1 MTPLVSICCI
11 TYNHEK
17 YIADAIESFLM
28 QKTDFPFEIIIHDD
42 ASTDNTAN
50 IIRKYENK
58 YPETI
63 RAIYQKENQYSKKV
77 GISQFIAPMVKG
89 KYVATCEGDDYWI
102 DPLKLKKQVEFM
114 ENNPEYT
121 MCFHSV
127 AVVDTE
133 KNFQGRLL
141 GLKCQNSRDISV
153 SEAATG
159 GIVHVSSRL
168 LRKSF
173 YTDEKPAWV
182 SNARHGDYATA
193 LYLCAEGKVYF
204 INEVM
209 SCYRTGVEGSL
220 MTSFRESYSIKN
232 DIEYHKNRVE
242 TLYLAN
248 QYYNY
253 KYSNEISKVILQ
265 SDVRMLL
272 LQHKVDVRAMKKY
285 LKYINMYGIVRFV
298 KTVLLAVFPKI
309 AEKLI
314 GVVGKYRIFF
324 KQKEIKKTFD
334 NKEFGQ

>member
-28 QKTDFPFEIIIHDD
+28 QKTDFPYEIIIHDD
-42 ASTDNTAN
+42 ASTDNTAK
-50 IIRKYENK
+50 IIREYEK
-58 YPETI
+58 KFPETI

-77 GISQFIAPMVKG
+77 KISQFIAPMVRG

-102 DPLKLKKQVEFM
+102 DPYKLKKQVEFL
-114 ENNPEYT
+114 ENNPGYS

-133 KNFQGRLL
+133 KNFKGRFL
-141 GLKCQNSRDISV
+141 GLKCRNSRDISI

-168 LRKSF
+168 IRKSF
-173 YTDEKPAWV
+173 YTDEKPTWV
-182 SNARHGDYATA
+182 SNARHGDYAIA

-204 INEVM
+204 MDEVM
-209 SCYRTGVEGSL
+209 SCYRTGVEGSM
-220 MTSFRESYSIKN
+220 MTRYRESYSVKN

-242 TLYLAN
+242 TLCLAN

-253 KYSNEISKVILQ
+253 KYDNEISKVILQ
-265 SDVRMLL
+265 SEVKMLL
-272 LQHKVDVRAMKKY
+272 LQRKVDFCAIKKY
-285 LKYINMYGIVRFV
+285 LKFINVYGIVRFI
-298 KTVLLAVFPKI
+298 KTVLLAVFPKL
-309 AEKLI
+309 AGKLI
-314 GVVGKYRIFF
+314 SFVRNYRLFF
-324 KQKEIKKTFD
+324 YKKKENLWKRV
-334 NKEFGQ
+334 